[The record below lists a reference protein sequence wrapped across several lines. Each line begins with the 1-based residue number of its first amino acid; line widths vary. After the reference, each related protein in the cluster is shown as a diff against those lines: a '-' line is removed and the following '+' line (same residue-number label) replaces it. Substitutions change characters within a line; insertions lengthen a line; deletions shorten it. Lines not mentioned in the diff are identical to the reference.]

1 MLNNEDLQPLL
12 GSKTNVYGSDGEK
25 IGTLGQVYLDD
36 GTDLPHF
43 ATVHTGLFG
52 TQENF
57 VPLSD
62 AEISNGELY
71 VRYTKQIVKN
81 APNID
86 PLGHLEPEEEDE
98 LYDYYSQAGLG
109 AHEDAQEPATT
120 ATATAT
126 PDDAGDTRDTRDAED
141 ARDRAPV
148 GLIQETPLTARE
160 QEQDYGGA
168 PGRPRIRKYVVTAVE
183 SEGEAGDPRGR
194 HEASSSHRPADDT
207 GNGPVDG
214 PDRHANEDVSEGS
227 RAPTEEGPETRGP
240 RTMKPMDP

>member
-109 AHEDAQEPATT
+109 AHEDAPETADT
-120 ATATAT
+120 ATA
-126 PDDAGDTRDTRDAED
+126 DDAGDTRD
-141 ARDRAPV
+141 RAPV
-148 GLIQETPLTARE
+148 GLVQGTPLTARE
-160 QEQDYGGA
+160 QERDSGGG

-183 SEGEAGDPRGR
+183 TEGEAAGEAGDPRGR
-194 HEASSSHRPADDT
+194 HEASASHRGADDT

-214 PDRHANEDVSEGS
+214 PNRHANEDVSEGS
-227 RAPTEEGPETRGP
+227 RAPTEEGPETRGS